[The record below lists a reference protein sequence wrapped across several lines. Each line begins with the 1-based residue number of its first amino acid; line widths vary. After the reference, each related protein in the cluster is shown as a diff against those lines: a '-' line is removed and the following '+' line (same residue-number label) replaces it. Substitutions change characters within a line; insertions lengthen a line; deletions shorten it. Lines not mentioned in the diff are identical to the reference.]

1 MTQYDELID
10 KINSLKRRNKN
21 IVTNAFF
28 TTQQLQ
34 SMIDSNEATI
44 KISDDAVVILAEE
57 ERLVRLYFYAAAFNL
72 LKQISNMLPSRTS
85 KAIITDVVG
94 RNPQAEKLACEL
106 QKLNFCKQNELI
118 RMNRLPLEFT
128 EITVSNVIVATPEKG
143 NEIMNILYDEFD
155 VYTSHL
161 PTEEKILK
169 SITNKEITIVIQQE
183 KIVGFAYF
191 ETLGERVK
199 YLYQIVVDKNF
210 RGKGIADSLLTYT
223 FEHSSKDTS
232 FQLWVEANNQRAISK
247 YQKYNFVPN
256 GLVDYIM
263 LYRGE

>member
-28 TTQQLQ
+28 STQQLK
-34 SMIDSNEATI
+34 SMIDSNEANV

-57 ERLVRLYFYAAAFNL
+57 ERLVRLYFYAASFNSL
-72 LKQISNMLPSRTS
+72 RQILNMLPSRTS
-85 KAIITDVVG
+85 KTIIADVVG
-94 RNPQAEKLACEL
+94 KKPQTEKLICEL
-106 QKLNFCKQNELI
+106 QKLTFRKHNELI
-118 RMNRLPLEFT
+118 RMTRLPQDFT
-128 EITVSNVIVATPEKG
+128 QTNISNVIVAAPDKAD
-143 NEIMNILYDEFD
+143 EIMNILYNEFD

-161 PTEEKILK
+161 PTKEKTLK
-169 SITNKEITIVIQQE
+169 SIANKEITIVVQQE
-183 KIVGFAYF
+183 KIVGLAYF